1 MTTADW
7 MQVLAMLVSP
17 LLAVQ
22 ATRWIDRARESRARR
37 VNIFRVLMATR
48 AAGLPPAHVEALN
61 LIAVEFDRRRVRT
74 RG

>member
-22 ATRWIDRARESRARR
+22 ATRWIDR
-37 VNIFRVLMATR
+37 
-48 AAGLPPAHVEALN
+48 G
-61 LIAVEFDRRRVRT
+61 
-74 RG
+74 